1 MENNNVMQQQE
12 TNVMQMMDTIND
24 MVPAGSNVVIDFP
37 EQPNNGPTTFT
48 QNIVPSTGSKVRA
61 FAAGAGAAAAV
72 VTTAI
77 GIRWLI
83 KKHKEKKAA
92 AAQQATTTE
101 VPQDEFIDEV

>member
-1 MENNNVMQQQE
+1 MENNVMQQ
-12 TNVMQMMDTIND
+12 TTDLAQMTAAIND
-24 MVPAGSNVVIDFP
+24 IVPAGSNVVIDVP

-48 QNIVPSTGSKVRA
+48 RNMVPSTGSKVRA

-72 VTTAI
+72 VTTVI

-92 AAQQATTTE
+92 AAAQATTTE
-101 VPQDEFIDEV
+101 VPQEEFVDEV

>member
-12 TNVMQMMDTIND
+12 MNLVQMTEAIND
-24 MVPAGSNVVIDFP
+24 IVPAGSTVTVDVP
-37 EQPNNGPTTFT
+37 AQQNGPTTFT
-48 QNIVPSTGSKVRA
+48 QNYIPSTGSKVRA

-72 VTTAI
+72 VTTVI

-83 KKHKEKKAA
+83 KRHKAKKAA

-101 VPQDEFIDEV
+101 VPQEEFIDEV